1 MRVDL
6 LYEVV
11 MSIEFWISFMIS
23 NLINEL
29 KNQKTMNILKT
40 IIVGVGA
47 VMWSLKT
54 NMTHRIDYSLLT
66 YQDNSKG
73 VRIPLSTPFCS

>member
-1 MRVDL
+1 
-6 LYEVV
+6 
-11 MSIEFWISFMIS
+11 MIS
-23 NLINEL
+23 KIINEI
-29 KNQKTMNILKT
+29 KTQNTMNTLKT

-54 NMTHRIDYSLLT
+54 NMTYRIDYSLLT

>member
-1 MRVDL
+1 
-6 LYEVV
+6 
-11 MSIEFWISFMIS
+11 MSIEFWISFIIGD
-23 NLINEL
+23 LINEL
-29 KNQKTMNILKT
+29 KNLKAMNTLKN

-54 NMTHRIDYSLLT
+54 NMTHKIDCNNLT

-73 VRIPLSTPFCS
+73 VRIPLSTPFQLIT

>member
-1 MRVDL
+1 
-6 LYEVV
+6 
-11 MSIEFWISFMIS
+11 MSIEFWISFMIG

-29 KNQKTMNILKT
+29 KNQKTMNTLKN

-54 NMTHRIDYSLLT
+54 NMTHKSDCNTLT

-73 VRIPLSTPFCS
+73 VRIPLSTPFEVIIKK

>member
-1 MRVDL
+1 M
-6 LYEVV
+6 
-11 MSIEFWISFMIS
+11 
-23 NLINEL
+23 NTL
-29 KNQKTMNILKT
+29 KN

-54 NMTHRIDYSLLT
+54 NMTHKSECNTST

-73 VRIPLSTPFCS
+73 VRIPLSTPFEVIIKI